1 MAYGLVLGGGGVVG
15 IAWELGVLDAL
26 MQEQALS
33 PTEAAALVGVREVA
47 VGVPGVCH
55 ACPLGGSCRVS

>member
-1 MAYGLVLGGGGVVG
+1 MTYGLVLGGGGVVG

-33 PTEAAALVGVREVA
+33 PTEATTLVELTTSR
-47 VGVPGVCH
+47 VC
-55 ACPLGGSCRVS
+55 GWTTWK